1 MICAQI
7 VLILPKEKKI
17 VDRFQDSTKVM
28 LLQMKQ
34 KAVFNAKNYLAYF
47 FKMVNLK
54 MVWH

>member
-17 VDRFQDSTKVM
+17 VDRCQDSTKVM

>member
-7 VLILPKEKKI
+7 VLILPKGKKI

-47 FKMVNLK
+47 FKMVDLK

>member
-7 VLILPKEKKI
+7 VLILPKEKNI
-17 VDRFQDSTKVM
+17 VDRCQDSTKVM

-47 FKMVNLK
+47 FKTVNLK